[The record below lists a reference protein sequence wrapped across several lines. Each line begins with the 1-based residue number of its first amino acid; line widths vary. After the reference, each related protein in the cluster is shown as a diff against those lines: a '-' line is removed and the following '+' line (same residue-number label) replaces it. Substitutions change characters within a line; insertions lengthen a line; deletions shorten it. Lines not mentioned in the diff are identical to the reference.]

1 MNKKQILA
9 SLNNIAN
16 KLDQQSEFEQADD
29 ITGLMVKISQMPIKQ
44 AGFMDALSTI
54 GSGLYEAGG
63 SALQGLGGIG
73 SALLTNAG
81 GVAGTIAGGMT
92 GGITGVA
99 SAVGTG
105 VKAYQNTQDYQNK
118 LKDKAYREKDK
129 MRVYVEAE
137 TRKIITE
144 ITSYIKANKNI
155 TPETARQQA
164 INKAQNHQNFQQIN
178 TYCTTYNKMSFADII
193 ATKFDTYVAK
203 LLPEKNIE
211 VKPNAWVPPVEKY

>member
-16 KLDQQSEFEQADD
+16 KLDQQSEFEQADN
-29 ITGLMVKISQMPIKQ
+29 ITGLMVKISQMPIKK

-63 SALQGLGGIG
+63 SALQGFQGIG

-81 GVAGTIAGGMT
+81 GVAGTIAGGIT
-92 GGITGVA
+92 GGLGGA
-99 SAVGTG
+99 AGGGTG
-105 VKAYQNTQDYQNK
+105 AKAYLNSQHYQNL

-137 TRKIITE
+137 TQKIINQ
-144 ITSYIKANKNI
+144 ITHYIKTNKNI
-155 TPETARQQA
+155 TPEAARQQA
-164 INKAQNHQNFQQIN
+164 INVAKKHPNFQQIN

-203 LLPEKNIE
+203 LLPQKNIE

>member
-9 SLNNIAN
+9 SLNDIAN
-16 KLDQQSEFEQADD
+16 KLDQKSEYEQADN

-63 SALQGLGGIG
+63 SALQGFQGLG

-81 GVAGTIAGGMT
+81 GVAGTIAGGIT
-92 GGITGVA
+92 GGLGGA
-99 SAVGTG
+99 AGAGT
-105 VKAYQNTQDYQNK
+105 VVNNYLNSKNYQNH

-137 TRKIITE
+137 TQKIITE
-144 ITSYIKANKNI
+144 IKNLIKTNKNI
-155 TPETARQQA
+155 TPEAAKQQA
-164 INKAQNHQNFQQIN
+164 INKAKSHPYFQQIN
-178 TYCTTYNKMSFADII
+178 AYCTTYNKMSFADII

-203 LLPEKNIE
+203 LLPQKNIE

>member
-16 KLDQQSEFEQADD
+16 KLDQQSEFEQADS

-63 SALQGLGGIG
+63 SVLQGLGGIG
-73 SALLTNAG
+73 SALFTNAG
-81 GVAGTIAGGMT
+81 GVAGTIAGGIT
-92 GGITGVA
+92 GGLGGA
-99 SAVGTG
+99 AGGGTG
-105 VKAYQNTQDYQNK
+105 AKAYQNSQHYQNL

-137 TRKIITE
+137 TKKIIDQ
-144 ITSYIKANKNI
+144 ITNYIKVNKNI
-155 TPETARQQA
+155 TPEAARQQA
-164 INKAQNHQNFQQIN
+164 INVAQKHPNFQQIN

>member
-73 SALLTNAG
+73 SALFTNAG
-81 GVAGTIAGGMT
+81 GVAGTIAGGIT
-92 GGITGVA
+92 GGLGGA
-99 SAVGTG
+99 AGGGTG
-105 VKAYQNTQDYQNK
+105 AKAYLNSQHYQNL

-137 TRKIITE
+137 TKKIITE
-144 ITSYIKANKNI
+144 ITKLIKTNKNI
-155 TPETARQQA
+155 TPEAAKQQA
-164 INKAQNHQNFQQIN
+164 INKAQSHPYFQQIN
-178 TYCTTYNKMSFADII
+178 AYCTTYNKMSFADII

-211 VKPNAWVPPVEKY
+211 VKPNTWVPPVEKY

>member
-63 SALQGLGGIG
+63 NALQGLGGIG
-73 SALLTNAG
+73 SALFTNAG
-81 GVAGTIAGGMT
+81 GVAGTIAGGIT
-92 GGITGVA
+92 GGLGGA
-99 SAVGTG
+99 AGGGTG
-105 VKAYQNTQDYQNK
+105 AKAYQNSQDYQNK

-137 TRKIITE
+137 TQKIIKE
-144 ITSYIKANKNI
+144 ITNYITANKNI
-155 TPETARQQA
+155 TPEAARQQA

-178 TYCTTYNKMSFADII
+178 TYCTTYNKMSFVDII

-203 LLPEKNIE
+203 LLPQKNIE
-211 VKPNAWVPPVEKY
+211 VKPNTWVPPVEKY

>member
-16 KLDQQSEFEQADD
+16 KLDQQSEFEQADN

-63 SALQGLGGIG
+63 SALQGFQGIG

-81 GVAGTIAGGMT
+81 GVAGTIAGGIT
-92 GGITGVA
+92 GGLGGA
-99 SAVGTG
+99 AGAGT
-105 VKAYQNTQDYQNK
+105 VVNNYLNSKNYQNH

-144 ITSYIKANKNI
+144 ITKYIEANKNI
-155 TPETARQQA
+155 TPEAARQQA
-164 INKAQNHQNFQQIN
+164 INKAQKHPNFQQIN
-178 TYCTTYNKMSFADII
+178 DYCTTYNKMSFADII

-203 LLPEKNIE
+203 LLPQKNIE

>member
-81 GVAGTIAGGMT
+81 GVAGTIAGGIT
-92 GGITGVA
+92 GGLGGA
-99 SAVGTG
+99 AGGGTG
-105 VKAYQNTQDYQNK
+105 AKAYLNSQHYQNL

-137 TRKIITE
+137 TKKIITE
-144 ITSYIKANKNI
+144 ITKLIKTNKNI
-155 TPETARQQA
+155 TPEAAKQQA
-164 INKAQNHQNFQQIN
+164 INKAQSHPYFQQIN
-178 TYCTTYNKMSFADII
+178 AYCTTYNKMSFADII

-211 VKPNAWVPPVEKY
+211 VKPNTWVPPVEKY

>member
-73 SALLTNAG
+73 SALFTNAG
-81 GVAGTIAGGMT
+81 GVAGTIAGGIT
-92 GGITGVA
+92 GGLGGA
-99 SAVGTG
+99 AGGGTG
-105 VKAYQNTQDYQNK
+105 AKAYQNSQDYQNK

-137 TRKIITE
+137 TQKIIKE
-144 ITSYIKANKNI
+144 ITNYITANKNI
-155 TPETARQQA
+155 TPEAARQQA
-164 INKAQNHQNFQQIN
+164 INVAQTHPNFQHIN

-203 LLPEKNIE
+203 LLPQKNIE

>member
-73 SALLTNAG
+73 SALFTNAG
-81 GVAGTIAGGMT
+81 GVAGTIAGGIT
-92 GGITGVA
+92 GGLGGA
-99 SAVGTG
+99 AGGGTG
-105 VKAYQNTQDYQNK
+105 AKAYQNTQDYQNH

-144 ITSYIKANKNI
+144 ITKYIETDKNI
-155 TPETARQQA
+155 TPEAARQQA
-164 INKAQNHQNFQQIN
+164 INKAQTHGNFQQIN
-178 TYCTTYNKMSFADII
+178 DYCTTYNKMSFADII

-203 LLPEKNIE
+203 LLPQKNIE

>member
-63 SALQGLGGIG
+63 SALQGFGGIG
-73 SALLTNAG
+73 GAAG
-81 GVAGTIAGGMT
+81 G
-92 GGITGVA
+92 
-99 SAVGTG
+99 GTG
-105 VKAYQNTQDYQNK
+105 AKDYQNSQAYQNK

-144 ITSYIKANKNI
+144 ITNYIKANKNI
-155 TPETARQQA
+155 TPEAARQQA
-164 INKAQNHQNFQQIN
+164 INKAQTHGNFQQIN

-211 VKPNAWVPPVEKY
+211 VKPNTWVPPVEKY

>member
-73 SALLTNAG
+73 SALFTNAG
-81 GVAGTIAGGMT
+81 GVAGTIAGGIT
-92 GGITGVA
+92 GGLGGA
-99 SAVGTG
+99 AGGGTG
-105 VKAYQNTQDYQNK
+105 AKAYQNSQHYQNL

-137 TRKIITE
+137 TQKIIDQ
-144 ITSYIKANKNI
+144 ITNYIKANKNI
-155 TPETARQQA
+155 TPEAARQQA
-164 INKAQNHQNFQQIN
+164 INVAKKHPNFQQIN

>member
-9 SLNNIAN
+9 SLNDIAN
-16 KLDQQSEFEQADD
+16 KLDQKSEYEQADN

-44 AGFMDALSTI
+44 AGFMDTLSTI

-63 SALQGLGGIG
+63 SALQGFQGLG

-81 GVAGTIAGGMT
+81 GVAGTIAGGIT
-92 GGITGVA
+92 GGLGGA
-99 SAVGTG
+99 AGAGT
-105 VKAYQNTQDYQNK
+105 VVNNYLNSKNYQNH

-137 TRKIITE
+137 TQKIITE
-144 ITSYIKANKNI
+144 IKNLIKTNKNI
-155 TPETARQQA
+155 TPEAAKQQA
-164 INKAQNHQNFQQIN
+164 INKAKSHPNFQQIN
-178 TYCTTYNKMSFADII
+178 AYCTTYNKMSFADII

-203 LLPEKNIE
+203 LLPQKNIE